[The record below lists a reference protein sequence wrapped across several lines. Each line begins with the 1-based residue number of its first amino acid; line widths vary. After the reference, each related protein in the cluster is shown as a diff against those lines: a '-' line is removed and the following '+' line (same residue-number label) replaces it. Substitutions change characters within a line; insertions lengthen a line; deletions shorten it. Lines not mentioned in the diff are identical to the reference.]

1 VDNRVRTTGISAE
14 HCDKHRNEV
23 KYMWAN
29 HSGDV
34 VRKKLI
40 VMIPTSC
47 AEPGLKQMAKVYP
60 IPVTQY
66 TSARSTM

>member
-1 VDNRVRTTGISAE
+1 VDNKVRTTGISAE
-14 HCDKHRNEV
+14 HCEKESELGTIYV
-23 KYMWAN
+23 AN
-29 HSGDV
+29 HVKDV
-34 VRKKLI
+34 DKKYLI
-40 VMIPTSC
+40 SMIHTSC